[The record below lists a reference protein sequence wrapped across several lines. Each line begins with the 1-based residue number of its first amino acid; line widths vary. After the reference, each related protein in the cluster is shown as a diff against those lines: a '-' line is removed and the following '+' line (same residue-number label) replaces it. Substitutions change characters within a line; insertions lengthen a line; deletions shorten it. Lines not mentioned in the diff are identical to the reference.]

1 MHKPSTRQLK
11 CLQTAISPGWNPWH
25 YWQMFLVSLGLM
37 AALGQGWQPARAQS
51 PQAAPP
57 EIKNVLAQIDAAAN
71 KKDVQAVL
79 QYYSPNFTHSDGLTR
94 QTLEQALTELWKRYP
109 NLNYQTE
116 LNSWK
121 ADGNG
126 ILTETTTKITGTQKV
141 GTIEWKLNSTLKSQ
155 QRFENQKI
163 VKQEILAEKS
173 LLTSGSN
180 PPVVTLNLPE
190 QVKVGQS
197 FNFDAIVQEPLGNDL
212 LLGAALEEPVKPEGL
227 LKPTIANLE
236 LLNAGGIFK
245 VGRVPL
251 TGESRWLSAIL
262 VRHNGMTMVTQRL
275 RVTGGKPPAAR

>member
-1 MHKPSTRQLK
+1 MHKPSIRQLK
-11 CLQTAISPGWNPWH
+11 CLQTAISPVWNPWH